1 MKSFPMKYQLA
12 QLVKRSIG
20 ASVAW
25 EAMHVIGVAKQ
36 DTKLKIVRERINHKG
51 LKRRCQLQSNNLQ
64 LEGGIIIHGKAE
76 LLHLYQE
83 TPQLPPQ

>member
-36 DTKLKIVRERINHKG
+36 DTKLKIVRERIEHKE
-51 LKRRCQLQSNNLQ
+51 LERQCQ
-64 LEGGIIIHGKAE
+64 
-76 LLHLYQE
+76 
-83 TPQLPPQ
+83 P